1 MLSNHA
7 SSDAVQDCKYVFM
20 KDSEDGKKPVPRTEG
35 EMESYMDVLWHEYS
49 RMGVKIRGPCMCFQV
64 NQKYSV
70 FICTYLP
77 QHHLLDA
84 KQQKLWMH

>member
-1 MLSNHA
+1 
-7 SSDAVQDCKYVFM
+7 M
-20 KDSEDGKKPVPRTEG
+20 KDSEDGKKPVPRNED
-35 EMESYMDVLWHEYS
+35 EMDDYMNILRVEYK
-49 RMGVKIRGPCMCFQV
+49 RMEKEIRGPCMCFQV